1 MTALSSVGSLS
12 GLPRPRTP
20 LVGRE
25 REMTQ
30 ARDWL
35 LSPVQA
41 APLLTLVGPAGVGK
55 TRLALAMTWDL
66 ALHFAD
72 GVTFIDLAQLTE
84 PALLPATVAA
94 ALGVSAGEDTLGDAI
109 VAHLRGRQMLLV
121 LDNCEHLAGPSGQ
134 VAAGV
139 LAACPAVQV
148 LATSRV
154 PLRVRVEQVLPV
166 LPLAVEPAGA
176 TAAPAVELFLQ
187 RARAA
192 SPGFA
197 YDQPEDIAEIC
208 AMVDG
213 LPLAIELAAARVRTL
228 PPDLL
233 RIGLQQRLPLLTG
246 GPRDTPQR
254 HRTLRDAIS
263 WSYDLLD
270 DDVQRFFRWLAP
282 FAGGLTPEAAAS
294 VATALRQ
301 ATGGD
306 LPNAVFSL
314 DPLETLVEHSLLQ
327 VVPDEDGAPRFRM
340 LETIREFALEQLAAE
355 GEEDAAFAVQA
366 AWVRQLVARS
376 QQLLQG
382 SAAQAAWATRLDAE
396 RGNIR
401 AALHQWL
408 ARGDSEAALATAGA
422 LVDYW
427 WMRSDFGEAR
437 SWCERALSLAM
448 EVSAPVSRASS
459 LYGACVMASN
469 QGDHARAL
477 AAGEEMLREAA
488 LSGNPVS
495 MIRAHYALC
504 RAARNAGQ
512 GPRTLEHALAA
523 LELSRQAVLPV
534 WQAWVLS
541 FLAEAP
547 DIVGAQRA
555 EEAAHEALGHFRTLQ
570 NAWGQANALQVLAI
584 SAWERGERIQG
595 ATLLTESLA
604 CRAELAAP
612 ASLME
617 GLACTADFAARSG
630 DYEGAARLTG
640 AINAWGGRESSLA
653 HLRLGQTLASVVA
666 HLAPEQVA
674 YLQAE
679 GAAASPATAL
689 ADARAMLQHITA
701 SSSHLQDPLQA
712 AELATPIPIPVEK
725 LTPRE
730 RDVLP
735 LLGQRLSDA
744 EIADQLFIGVRT
756 AEFHVANIMGKL
768 GATSRREAIA
778 TAARMGLL

>member
-1 MTALSSVGSLS
+1 MTASSPVSSLS

-25 REMTQ
+25 QEITQ
-30 ARDWL
+30 ARQWL
-35 LSPVQA
+35 LSPDHA
-41 APLLTLVGPAGVGK
+41 TPLLALVGPGGVGK
-55 TRLALAMTWDL
+55 TRLAVAMAWDL
-66 ALHFAD
+66 APHFAD
-72 GVTFIDLAQLTE
+72 GVTFIDLAQLAE
-84 PALLPATVAA
+84 PSLLPATVAA
-94 ALGVSAGEDTLGDAI
+94 ALGIAAGDDTLGDAI
-109 VAHLRGRQMLLV
+109 VEYLRGRQMLLV

-134 VAAGV
+134 VAARV

-148 LATSRV
+148 LVTSRV
-154 PLRVRVEQVLPV
+154 PLRVHVEQVLPV
-166 LPLAVEPAGA
+166 QPLAVDAAGA
-176 TAAPAVELFLQ
+176 EVAPAVELFLQ

-192 SPGFA
+192 SPSFSYEHPA
-197 YDQPEDIAEIC
+197 EIAEIC

-228 PPDLL
+228 TPDLL
-233 RIGLQQRLPLLTG
+233 QAGLQQRLPILTG
-246 GPRDTPQR
+246 GPRDTLPR
-254 HRTLRDAIS
+254 HRTLRDAIG
-263 WSYDLLD
+263 WSYDLLQED
-270 DDVQRFFRWLAP
+270 ARRFFRWLAP
-282 FAGGLTPEAAAS
+282 FAGGLTPEAAANVAS
-294 VATALRQ
+294 VLQLR
-301 ATGGD
+301 TGSDPAKTLVLFD
-306 LPNAVFSL
+306 L
-314 DPLETLVEHSLLQ
+314 LEMLVEHSLLQ
-327 VVPDEDGAPRFRM
+327 VAPDDDGRPRYRM

-366 AWVRQLVARS
+366 DWVRNLVARS

-382 SAAQAAWATRLDAE
+382 SAAQSAWAARLDAE

-401 AALHQWL
+401 AALDQWL
-408 ARGDSEAALATAGA
+408 ARGDSEAALSTAGA

-427 WMRSDFGEAR
+427 WMRSDFGEGR
-437 SWCERALSLAM
+437 SWCERALALAM

-469 QGDHARAL
+469 QGDHRRAL
-477 AAGEEMLREAA
+477 DAGEEMLREAA

-512 GPRTLEHALAA
+512 GPRALEHALAA
-523 LELSRQAVLPV
+523 LELARQAVLPI

-547 DIVGAQRA
+547 DIVGARRA
-555 EEAAHEALGHFRTLQ
+555 EEAAHEALGHFRSLQ

-584 SAWERGERIQG
+584 FAWERGERIQG

-604 CRAELAAP
+604 CRAELTAP

-630 DYEGAARLTG
+630 DYEGAARLAG
-640 AINAWGGRESSLA
+640 AINAWGGRESSLS
-653 HLRLGQTLASVVA
+653 HLRLGQTLASLEQQLSPE
-666 HLAPEQVA
+666 HLA
-674 YLQAE
+674 YLRAE

-689 ADARAMLQHITA
+689 ADARAILQQITTSA
-701 SSSHLQDPLQA
+701 ARTPRPSQA
-712 AELATPIPIPVEK
+712 PTPVTAIPSMVEK

>member
-1 MTALSSVGSLS
+1 MTALSPAVSLS
-12 GLPRPRTP
+12 GLPRPRTA

-25 REMTQ
+25 PEIAQ

-35 LSPVQA
+35 LSPEYA
-41 APLLTLVGPAGVGK
+41 TPLLTLTGPAGVGK
-55 TRLALAMTWDL
+55 TRLALAIAWEL
-66 ALHFAD
+66 APHFAD
-72 GVTFIDLAQLTE
+72 GVTFIDLAQLSE
-84 PALLPATVAA
+84 PSLLPATVAA
-94 ALGVSAGEDTLGDAI
+94 ALGISAGEDALGDAI

-139 LAACPAVQV
+139 LSACPAVQV
-148 LATSRV
+148 LATSRI

-166 LPLAVEPAGA
+166 TPLGVDSAGA
-176 TAAPAVELFLQ
+176 DPAPAVELFLQ

-192 SPGFA
+192 SPGFSH
-197 YDQPEDIAEIC
+197 DQAAEIAGIC

-228 PPDLL
+228 PPNLL
-233 RIGLQQRLPLLTG
+233 QAGLQQRLPVLTG
-246 GPRDTPQR
+246 GPHDLPQR
-254 HRTLRDAIS
+254 HRTLRDAIG

-270 DDVQRFFRWLAP
+270 DDAQRFFRWLAP
-282 FAGGLTPEAAAS
+282 FAGGLTPEAAATVVS
-294 VATALRQ
+294 ALESHSGCDATAAPSAL
-301 ATGGD
+301 D
-306 LPNAVFSL
+306 L
-314 DPLETLVEHSLLQ
+314 LEMLVEHSLLQ
-327 VVPDEDGAPRFRM
+327 VAPDDDGGPRYRM

-355 GEEDAAFAVQA
+355 GEEDAAYAVQA
-366 AWVRQLVARS
+366 DWVRQLVARS

-382 SAAQAAWATRLDAE
+382 STAQAAWATRLDAE

-427 WMRSDFGEAR
+427 WMRSDFGEGR

-448 EVSAPVSRASS
+448 EVSAPASRASS

-512 GPRTLEHALAA
+512 GPRALEHALAA

-541 FLAEAP
+541 FMAEAP

-555 EEAAHEALGHFRTLQ
+555 EEAAHEALGHFRLLQ

-584 SAWERGERIQG
+584 FAWNRGEQIQG
-595 ATLLTESLA
+595 ATLLSESLA

-617 GLACTADFAARSG
+617 GLACAADFAARSG
-630 DYEGAARLTG
+630 EYEGAARLTG
-640 AINAWGGRESSLA
+640 AIKAWGGRESSLS
-653 HLRLGQTLASVVA
+653 HLRLGQTLASVDA

-674 YLQAE
+674 YLRAE
-679 GAAASPATAL
+679 GAASSPATAL
-689 ADARAMLQHITA
+689 ADARALLQQIIAHGSAAPRPAQPPAPAVI
-701 SSSHLQDPLQA
+701 PLM
-712 AELATPIPIPVEK
+712 VEK

-744 EIADQLFIGVRT
+744 EIAEQLFIGVRT
-756 AEFHVANIMGKL
+756 AEFHVSNIMGKL
-768 GATSRREAIA
+768 GASSRREAIA
-778 TAARMGLL
+778 IAARMGLL

>member
-1 MTALSSVGSLS
+1 MSALPSAGSLA
-12 GLPRPRTP
+12 GLPRPRMS
-20 LVGRE
+20 LVGRVAE
-25 REMTQ
+25 LGQ
-30 ARDWL
+30 ARSWL
-35 LSPVQA
+35 VGQEHA
-41 APLLTLVGPAGVGK
+41 TPLLTLTGPGGVGK
-55 TRLALAMTWDL
+55 TRLALAIAWDL
-66 ALHFAD
+66 APHFAD
-72 GVTFIDLAQLTE
+72 GVTFIDLAQLAE
-84 PALLPATVAA
+84 PSLLPATVAA
-94 ALGVSAGEDTLGDAI
+94 ALGVTAGEAALGDAI

-154 PLRVRVEQVLPV
+154 PLRVRGEQVLPV
-166 LPLAVEPAGA
+166 PPLPVAPSGDTV
-176 TAAPAVELFLQ
+176 APAVELFLQ

-192 SPGFA
+192 SPTFA
-197 YDQPEDIAEIC
+197 SEPTPQVAAIC
-208 AMVDG
+208 AALDG

-233 RIGLQQRLPLLTG
+233 QAGLQQRLPLLTG
-246 GPRDTPQR
+246 GPRDAPQR
-254 HRTLRDAIS
+254 HRTLRDAIA
-263 WSYDLLD
+263 WSYGLLD
-270 DDVQRFFRWLAP
+270 EESQRFFRWLAP
-282 FAGGLTPEAAAS
+282 FAGGLTPEAAAT
-294 VATALRQ
+294 VAAALRQ
-301 ATGGD
+301 HAGNTAVSATTALD
-306 LPNAVFSL
+306 L
-314 DPLETLVEHSLLQ
+314 LELLVEHSLLQ
-327 VVPDEDGAPRFRM
+327 VATADDAGPRYRM

-355 GEEDAAFAVQA
+355 GEDDAAYAAQA
-366 AWVRQLVARS
+366 TWVRDLVARS
-376 QQLLQG
+376 QPLLRAG
-382 SAAQAAWATRLDAE
+382 AVHPAWASRLDAE

-401 AALHQWL
+401 AALHRWL

-427 WMRSDFGEAR
+427 WMRSDFGEGR

-488 LSGNPVS
+488 LIENPVS
-495 MIRAHYALC
+495 IIRAHYALC

-512 GPRTLEHALAA
+512 GPRALEHALAA

-555 EEAAHEALGHFRTLQ
+555 EEAAHEALGHFRTLH

-584 SAWERGERIQG
+584 FAWERGAHAQG
-595 ATLLTESLA
+595 ANLLAESLA
-604 CRAELAAP
+604 YRAQLAAP
-612 ASLME
+612 AALLE
-617 GLACTADFAARSG
+617 GLACAADFAARSG
-630 DYEGAARLTG
+630 HDESAARLVG
-640 AINAWGGRESSLA
+640 AINAWGGRESALA
-653 HLRLGQTLASVVA
+653 HLHLGRTVASVQERLPPA
-666 HLAPEQVA
+666 KAGL
-674 YLQAE
+674 LRAE
-679 GAAASPATAL
+679 GAALSPTSALAEARAVLRTIAEHAARSQRPVPATTTHA
-689 ADARAMLQHITA
+689 
-701 SSSHLQDPLQA
+701 PL
-712 AELATPIPIPVEK
+712 PVEK

-735 LLGQRLSDA
+735 LLGERLSDA
-744 EIADQLFIGVRT
+744 EIAERLFIGTRT

-768 GATSRREAIA
+768 GAANRREATAI
-778 TAARMGLL
+778 AARMGLL

>member
-1 MTALSSVGSLS
+1 MAQG
-12 GLPRPRTP
+12 
-20 LVGRE
+20 
-25 REMTQ
+25 
-30 ARDWL
+30 RDWL
-35 LSPVQA
+35 LAPDHA
-41 APLLTLVGPAGVGK
+41 TPLLTLSGPAGVGK
-55 TRLALAMTWDL
+55 TRLALAIAWDV
-66 ALHFAD
+66 APHFAD

-94 ALGVSAGEDTLGDAI
+94 ALGISAGEDTLGDAI

-139 LAACPAVQV
+139 LAVCPAVQV

-154 PLRVRVEQVLPV
+154 PLRVRVEQVLSV
-166 LPLAVEPAGA
+166 QPLAVNPVGAGV
-176 TAAPAVELFLQ
+176 APAVELFLE

-192 SPGFA
+192 SPSFA
-197 YDQPEDIAEIC
+197 YDHPAEIAEIC

-233 RIGLQQRLPLLTG
+233 QTGLQQRLPILTG
-246 GPRDTPQR
+246 GARDTPQR
-254 HRTLRDAIS
+254 HRTLRDAIG
-263 WSYDLLD
+263 WSYDLLEED
-270 DDVQRFFRWLAP
+270 ARRFFRWLAP
-282 FAGGLTPEAAAS
+282 FAGGLTPEAAAT
-294 VATALRQ
+294 VASALRHHPGSET
-301 ATGGD
+301 ASAVSALD
-306 LPNAVFSL
+306 L
-314 DPLETLVEHSLLQ
+314 LEMLVEHSLLQ
-327 VVPDEDGAPRFRM
+327 VAPDDDGGPRYRM

-355 GEEDAAFAVQA
+355 GEEDAAFTVQA
-366 AWVRQLVARS
+366 GWVRQLVARS

-382 SAAQAAWATRLDAE
+382 SAAQLAWAIRLDAE

-427 WMRSDFGEAR
+427 WMRSDFGEGR

-512 GPRTLEHALAA
+512 GPRALEHALAA

-584 SAWERGERIQG
+584 FAWERGERIQG

-640 AINAWGGRESSLA
+640 AIRAWGGRESSLT
-653 HLRLGQTLASVVA
+653 HLHLGRTLALVQEHV
-666 HLAPEQVA
+666 PQEQLA
-674 YLQAE
+674 YLHAE

-689 ADARAMLQHITA
+689 ADARAILQQIVAGVPATLPPVHPPTLTA
-701 SSSHLQDPLQA
+701 VAL
-712 AELATPIPIPVEK
+712 PVEK

-744 EIADQLFIGVRT
+744 EIAEQLFIGVRT

-778 TAARMGLL
+778 SAARMGLL

>member
-197 YDQPEDIAEIC
+197 YDQPDEIAEIC
-208 AMVDG
+208 ALVDG
-213 LPLAIELAAARVRTL
+213 LPLAIELAAARVRAL

-512 GPRTLEHALAA
+512 GPRALEHALAA

-595 ATLLTESLA
+595 ATLLAESLA
-604 CRAELAAP
+604 YRAELAAP

-701 SSSHLQDPLQA
+701 SSSHLQGPLQA
-712 AELATPIPIPVEK
+712 AELAPPIPIPVEK

>member
-1 MTALSSVGSLS
+1 L
-12 GLPRPRTP
+12 
-20 LVGRE
+20 
-25 REMTQ
+25 
-30 ARDWL
+30 
-35 LSPVQA
+35 
-41 APLLTLVGPAGVGK
+41 
-55 TRLALAMTWDL
+55 
-66 ALHFAD
+66 
-72 GVTFIDLAQLTE
+72 
-84 PALLPATVAA
+84 
-94 ALGVSAGEDTLGDAI
+94 
-109 VAHLRGRQMLLV
+109 
-121 LDNCEHLAGPSGQ
+121 
-134 VAAGV
+134 
-139 LAACPAVQV
+139 
-148 LATSRV
+148 
-154 PLRVRVEQVLPV
+154 
-166 LPLAVEPAGA
+166 
-176 TAAPAVELFLQ
+176 
-187 RARAA
+187 
-192 SPGFA
+192 
-197 YDQPEDIAEIC
+197 
-208 AMVDG
+208 VDG
-213 LPLAIELAAARVRTL
+213 LPLAIELASARVRTL
-228 PPDLL
+228 APDLL
-233 RIGLQQRLPLLTG
+233 QSGLQQRRPILTG

-254 HRTLRDAIS
+254 HRTLRDAIG
-263 WSYDLLD
+263 WSYDLLED
-270 DDVQRFFRWLAP
+270 DARRFFRWLAP

-294 VATALRQ
+294 VAAALRRH
-301 ATGGD
+301 TGEAASNAASALD
-306 LPNAVFSL
+306 L
-314 DPLETLVEHSLLQ
+314 LEMLVEHSLLQ
-327 VVPDEDGAPRFRM
+327 VAPDDDGGPRYRM

-355 GEEDAAFAVQA
+355 DEEDAAFAMQA
-366 AWVRQLVARS
+366 SWVRQLVARS

-382 SAAQAAWATRLDAE
+382 SAAQVAWATRLDAE

-427 WMRSDFGEAR
+427 WMRSDFGEGR

-488 LSGNPVS
+488 LLENPVS

-504 RAARNAGQ
+504 RAARSAGH
-512 GPRTLEHALAA
+512 GPRALEHALAA

-555 EEAAHEALGHFRTLQ
+555 EEAAHEALGHFRSLK

-584 SAWERGERIQG
+584 FAWKRGERLQG

-640 AINAWGGRESSLA
+640 AIRAWGGREGSLT
-653 HLRLGQTLASVVA
+653 HLHLGRTLALVQEHV
-666 HLAPEQVA
+666 PQEQLA
-674 YLQAE
+674 YLHAE

-689 ADARAMLQHITA
+689 ADARAILQQLTA
-701 SSSHLQDPLQA
+701 RVPASPPPAQPPTLAAIPL
-712 AELATPIPIPVEK
+712 PVEK

-744 EIADQLFIGVRT
+744 EIAEQLFIGVRT

-778 TAARMGLL
+778 SAARMGLL

>member
-1 MTALSSVGSLS
+1 MTALSPVSSLS
-12 GLPRPRTP
+12 GVPRPRTP

-25 REMTQ
+25 QEITQ
-30 ARDWL
+30 AREWL
-35 LSPVQA
+35 LSPEHA
-41 APLLTLVGPAGVGK
+41 MPLLTLTGPAGVGK
-55 TRLALAMTWDL
+55 TRLALAIAWDL
-66 ALHFAD
+66 APHFAD

-84 PALLPATVAA
+84 PSLLPATVAA
-94 ALGVSAGEDTLGDAI
+94 ALGISAGEDTLGDAI

-166 LPLAVEPAGA
+166 HPLAVEPVGAGP
-176 TAAPAVELFLQ
+176 APAVELFLQ
-187 RARAA
+187 RAHAA
-192 SPGFA
+192 SPSFA
-197 YDQPEDIAEIC
+197 YDHPADIAEIC

-233 RIGLQQRLPLLTG
+233 QAGLQQRLSILTG
-246 GPRDTPQR
+246 GPQDTPER
-254 HRTLRDAIS
+254 HRTLRDAIA
-263 WSYDLLD
+263 WSYDLLEED
-270 DDVQRFFRWLAP
+270 ARRFFRWLAP
-282 FAGGLTPEAAAS
+282 FAGGLTPEAAET
-294 VATALRQ
+294 VAAALRQ
-301 ATGGD
+301 QAGSDATGV
-306 LPNAVFSL
+306 PSSL
-314 DPLETLVEHSLLQ
+314 DLLEMLVEHSLLQ
-327 VVPDEDGAPRFRM
+327 VAPEDDGRPRYRM
-340 LETIREFALEQLAAE
+340 LETIREFAQEELAAE
-355 GEEDAAFAVQA
+355 GEEEAAFAVQA
-366 AWVRQLVARS
+366 AWVRHLVARS

-382 SAAQAAWATRLDAE
+382 SAAQSAWATRLDAE

-427 WMRSDFGEAR
+427 WMRSDFGEGR

-488 LSGNPVS
+488 LIGNPVA

-504 RAARNAGQ
+504 RAARSAGQ
-512 GPRTLEHALAA
+512 GPRALEHALAA

-584 SAWERGERIQG
+584 AAWERGERIQG
-595 ATLLTESLA
+595 ATLLSESLA

-612 ASLME
+612 SSLME
-617 GLACTADFAARSG
+617 GLACTADFAVRSG
-630 DYEGAARLTG
+630 DFEGAARLTG
-640 AINAWGGRESSLA
+640 AIYAWGGREGSLT
-653 HLRLGQTLASVVA
+653 HLHLGRTLASLQEHVP
-666 HLAPEQVA
+666 HEQVA

-689 ADARAMLQHITA
+689 ADARAILQQITA
-701 SSSHLQDPLQA
+701 HATAHPRQKPTPDLVA
-712 AELATPIPIPVEK
+712 ATPLLVEK

-768 GATSRREAIA
+768 GATSRRDAIA

>member
-1 MTALSSVGSLS
+1 MTTLPFAGSVF
-12 GLPRPRTP
+12 GLPRPRTS

-25 REMTQ
+25 PEVTQ
-30 ARDWL
+30 ACDWL
-35 LSPVQA
+35 LAPNHA
-41 APLLTLVGPAGVGK
+41 TPLLTLTGPAGVGK
-55 TRLALAMTWDL
+55 TRLALAIAWDT
-66 ALHFAD
+66 APHFAD

-94 ALGVSAGEDTLGDAI
+94 ALGISAGEDTLGDAI
-109 VAHLRGRQMLLV
+109 MAHLRGRQMLLV
-121 LDNCEHLAGPSGQ
+121 LDNCEHLAGPSGE

-139 LAACPAVQV
+139 LAVCPAVQV

-166 LPLAVEPAGA
+166 RPLAVEPGGAGV
-176 TAAPAVELFLQ
+176 APAVDLFLQ

-197 YDQPEDIAEIC
+197 YEQPARIAEIC

-233 RIGLQQRLPLLTG
+233 QIGLQQRLPILTG
-246 GPRDTPQR
+246 GPPDTPLR
-254 HRTLRDAIS
+254 HRTLRDAIG
-263 WSYDLLD
+263 WSYDLLED
-270 DDVQRFFRWLAP
+270 DARRFFRWLAP
-282 FAGGLTPEAAAS
+282 FAGGLTPEAAS
-294 VATALRQ
+294 TVANTLRQ
-301 ATGGD
+301 RAGNDSANAASALD
-306 LPNAVFSL
+306 L
-314 DPLETLVEHSLLQ
+314 LEMLVEHSLLQ
-327 VVPDEDGAPRFRM
+327 VAPDDDGAPRYRM

-355 GEEDAAFAVQA
+355 GEEEAAFAVQA
-366 AWVRQLVARS
+366 AWVRLLVARS
-376 QQLLQG
+376 QQPLQG
-382 SAAQAAWATRLDAE
+382 SSAQLAWATRLDAE

-469 QGDHARAL
+469 QGDHARAFV
-477 AAGEEMLREAA
+477 AGEEMLREAA
-488 LSGNPVS
+488 LSGHPVG

-512 GPRTLEHALAA
+512 GPRALEHALAA
-523 LELSRQAVLPV
+523 LELARQAVLPI

-547 DIVGAQRA
+547 EIVGAQRA
-555 EEAAHEALGHFRTLQ
+555 EEAAHDALGHFRNLQ

-584 SAWERGERIQG
+584 FAWERGERIQG
-595 ATLLTESLA
+595 VTLLTESLA
-604 CRAELAAP
+604 SRAELSAP

-640 AINAWGGRESSLA
+640 AINAWGGHERSLT
-653 HLRLGQTLASVVA
+653 HLHLGRTLASVSE

-674 YLQAE
+674 YLHAE

-689 ADARAMLQHITA
+689 ADARVILQQITA
-701 SSSHLQDPLQA
+701 RAS
-712 AELATPIPIPVEK
+712 ATPLPEHAPALAATPPLVEK

-744 EIADQLFIGVRT
+744 EIAEQLFIGVRT

-768 GATSRREAIA
+768 GAASRREAIA
-778 TAARMGLL
+778 SAARMGLL

>member
-1 MTALSSVGSLS
+1 
-12 GLPRPRTP
+12 
-20 LVGRE
+20 
-25 REMTQ
+25 
-30 ARDWL
+30 
-35 LSPVQA
+35 
-41 APLLTLVGPAGVGK
+41 VGK
-55 TRLALAMTWDL
+55 TRLALAVAWEL
-66 ALHFAD
+66 APHFSD

-84 PALLPATVAA
+84 PSLLPATVAA
-94 ALGVSAGEDTLGDAI
+94 ALGISAGEDALGDAI
-109 VAHLRGRQMLLV
+109 VTHLRGRQMLLV
-121 LDNCEHLAGPSGQ
+121 LDNCEHLAGPSGE

-139 LAACPAVQV
+139 LEACPAVQV

-166 LPLAVEPAGA
+166 HPLEVDPIGAGF
-176 TAAPAVELFLQ
+176 APAVELFLQ
-187 RARAA
+187 RAHAV
-192 SPGFA
+192 SPGFS
-197 YDQPEDIAEIC
+197 YDQPADIAEIC

-233 RIGLQQRLPLLTG
+233 RAGLQQRLPILTG

-254 HRTLRDAIS
+254 HRSLRDAIG
-263 WSYDLLD
+263 WSYSLLD
-270 DDVQRFFRWLAP
+270 ADARRFFRWLAP
-282 FAGGLTPEAAAS
+282 FSGGLTPEAAAT
-294 VATALRQ
+294 VAAALRQ
-301 ATGGD
+301 RAESNESRAVSALD
-306 LPNAVFSL
+306 L
-314 DPLETLVEHSLLQ
+314 LEMLVEHSLLQ
-327 VVPDEDGAPRFRM
+327 VAPDDDGGPRYRM
-340 LETIREFALEQLAAE
+340 LETIREFALEQLVAE

-366 AWVRQLVARS
+366 AWVRHLVARS

-382 SAAQAAWATRLDAE
+382 SAAQSAWSTRLDAE

-427 WMRSDFGEAR
+427 WMRSDFGEGR

-448 EVSAPVSRASS
+448 EVSAPVSRISS

-477 AAGEEMLREAA
+477 AAGDEMLREAA
-488 LSGNPVS
+488 LTGTPVS

-512 GPRTLEHALAA
+512 GPRALEHALAA

-547 DIVGAQRA
+547 EIVGAQRA

-584 SAWERGERIQG
+584 FAWERGERIQG

-640 AINAWGGRESSLA
+640 AINAWGGRESSLS
-653 HLRLGQTLASVVA
+653 HLRLGRTLAIVQE
-666 HLAPEQVA
+666 HMAPDQLA

-689 ADARAMLQHITA
+689 ADARAILQQITA
-701 SSSHLQDPLQA
+701 HASAAPRPRQAPELIAAIPL
-712 AELATPIPIPVEK
+712 PVEK

-735 LLGQRLSDA
+735 LLCQRLSDA

-778 TAARMGLL
+778 TAARMGLV

>member
-1 MTALSSVGSLS
+1 MTALSPLLS
-12 GLPRPRTP
+12 GVPRPRTP

-25 REMTQ
+25 QEITQ
-30 ARDWL
+30 AREWL
-35 LSPVQA
+35 LSPVHA
-41 APLLTLVGPAGVGK
+41 TPLLTLTGPAGVGK
-55 TRLALAMTWDL
+55 TRLALAVAWDV
-66 ALHFAD
+66 ASHFAD

-84 PALLPATVAA
+84 PSLLPATVAA
-94 ALGVSAGEDTLGDAI
+94 ALGISAGEDTLGDAI

-166 LPLAVEPAGA
+166 HPLATEPDGAGL
-176 TAAPAVELFLQ
+176 APAVELFLQ

-192 SPGFA
+192 SPSFA
-197 YDQPEDIAEIC
+197 YDRPAEIAEIC

-233 RIGLQQRLPLLTG
+233 QAGLQQRLAILTG
-246 GPRDTPQR
+246 GPRDTPER
-254 HRTLRDAIS
+254 HRTLRDAIG
-263 WSYDLLD
+263 WSYDLLED
-270 DDVQRFFRWLAP
+270 DARRFFRWLAP
-282 FAGGLTPEAAAS
+282 FAGGLTPEAAAT
-294 VATALRQ
+294 VVTALRRQ
-301 ATGGD
+301 PGSDAANATS
-306 LPNAVFSL
+306 SL
-314 DPLETLVEHSLLQ
+314 DLLEMLVEHSLLQ
-327 VVPDEDGAPRFRM
+327 VAPDDDGGPRYRM
-340 LETIREFALEQLAAE
+340 LETIREFAREQLAAE
-355 GEEDAAFAVQA
+355 GEEEAAFAVQA
-366 AWVRQLVARS
+366 AWVRHLVARS

-408 ARGDSEAALATAGA
+408 AHGDSEAALATAGA

-427 WMRSDFGEAR
+427 WMRSDFGEGR

-488 LSGNPVS
+488 LIGSPVA

-512 GPRTLEHALAA
+512 GPLALEHALAA

-584 SAWERGERIQG
+584 SAWERGEPIQG

-604 CRAELAAP
+604 CRAELSAP
-612 ASLME
+612 SSLME

-640 AINAWGGRESSLA
+640 AIDAWGGRESSLS
-653 HLRLGQTLASVVA
+653 HLRLGQTRASVDA
-666 HLAPEQVA
+666 HLAPEQIA
-674 YLQAE
+674 YLRAE

-689 ADARAMLQHITA
+689 AEARAILQQITA
-701 SSSHLQDPLQA
+701 STW
-712 AELATPIPIPVEK
+712 ATPRPAHAPELVSSIPLPVEK

-756 AEFHVANIMGKL
+756 AEFHVANIIGKL
-768 GATSRREAIA
+768 GATSRRDAIA